1 MRTTTYAPPRGAQ
14 VSATTHSATAPREQQ
29 ASARRIV
36 QLAFRFAFAPTRRNV
51 LHWASWAISL
61 AAVLTLVF
69 LLQDGQVYGWEQSVA
84 RELQDVPHARTS
96 FEISSTLTNS
106 LTLPFVA
113 LILLLA
119 ALFIYLRHPGAA
131 ALMLLTF
138 PLHVL
143 TNFPKAIVD
152 RPRPSDPFDG
162 IEGVGGFQSFPS
174 GHSEFVITFWG
185 FLAYF
190 VMVHLNRPWQR
201 WSIFSAWLVLVLT
214 TGFGRISEGRHW
226 PLDVLFGYIVGLGA
240 LSGIIWLHSAF
251 RHARDA
257 AREEQ
262 GLLDTIS
269 VGTPTAAGL
278 PNPARIGRSDDDD

>member
-1 MRTTTYAPPRGAQ
+1 
-14 VSATTHSATAPREQQ
+14 
-29 ASARRIV
+29 
-36 QLAFRFAFAPTRRNV
+36 LRFAFTPTRRNL
-51 LHWASWAISL
+51 LHWTSWAISL
-61 AAVLTLVF
+61 AAVLTFVVV
-69 LLQDGQVYGWEQSVA
+69 LQDGQVYGWEQTVA
-84 RELQDVPHARTS
+84 REFQDVPHTRAS

-106 LTLPFVA
+106 LTLPFA
-113 LILLLA
+113 AFILLLA
-119 ALFIYLRHPGAA
+119 ALFIYIRHPGAA
-131 ALMLLTF
+131 ALVLLTF

-143 TNFPKAIVD
+143 ANFPKAIVD
-152 RPRPSDPFDG
+152 RPRPSEAFEG

-190 VMVHLNRPWQR
+190 AMVHLPAAWQR
-201 WSIFSAWLVLVLT
+201 WAVFSGWVLLVLT

-251 RHARDA
+251 RHASDA

-262 GLLDTIS
+262 GSPDTIS
-269 VGTPTAAGL
+269 RVTPTTPVTEG
-278 PNPARIGRSDDDD
+278 P